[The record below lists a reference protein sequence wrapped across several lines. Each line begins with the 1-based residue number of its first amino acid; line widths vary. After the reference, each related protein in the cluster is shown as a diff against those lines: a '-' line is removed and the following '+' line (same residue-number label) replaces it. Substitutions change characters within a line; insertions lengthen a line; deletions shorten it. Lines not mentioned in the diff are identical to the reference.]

1 MSETHN
7 PVIED
12 YRKTLKILHRLRRK
26 YLKRWDL
33 KMVGLLD
40 EEIDEV
46 SRNLDHLT
54 KGEKRWKRDCLQE
67 HS

>member
-1 MSETHN
+1 MNEN

-12 YRKTLKILHRLRRK
+12 YRRTLAALHKLRER
-26 YLKRWDL
+26 YINQGDL

-46 SRNLDHLT
+46 SRDLDHMT
-54 KGEKRWKRDCLQE
+54 KGERRWKWD
-67 HS
+67 